1 MEKISLWM
9 TNRENS
15 RLLSESLDNTYKV
28 VVAKSFS
35 DVTSV
40 DLIIVDGVTLNSSR
54 RELELLRESKIFLPI
69 LLVTSRNDVKMA
81 TKELWK
87 IVDDVIIAPVERNE
101 LLIRIKNLLKL
112 RYQSERLR
120 REHWVLTDSSPIGIA
135 ILTGGKETY
144 RNPRMDRILL
154 GKSFEDVLKGE
165 ERERFT
171 VFCKRAENNRE
182 PLSNLFR
189 VEVNGS
195 TKWLEMVAC
204 QIDVEKEPGIIVMTQ
219 DSTESIRTTS
229 ELVKTQQKLQEAFVN
244 ALNLISSLVERR
256 DPITY
261 GHQRRVTSLAVKI
274 AESMELKKSDIDT
287 VKYASLVHDLGK
299 VVVPTEILSKPGKL
313 DETEMALIREHAK
326 QGYEMISELKIDLPI
341 AEAVYQHHERLDGS
355 GYPRGLKGEEI
366 SIHARIIGVADV
378 VEAMSSHRP
387 YRAALGVRAALDEIE
402 SGSGRIYDREVVRHC
417 KKIIEEGFAFEE
429 EFEI

>member
-1 MEKISLWM
+1 MEKISLWL

-28 VVAKSFS
+28 IVAKSFS
-35 DVTSV
+35 DVTSA

-112 RYQSERLR
+112 RYQSERLK

-135 ILTGGKETY
+135 ILTRGKETY

-154 GKSFEDVLKGE
+154 GKSFENVLKGE

-256 DPITY
+256 DPFTY

-387 YRAALGVRAALDEIE
+387 YRAALGVRAAIDEIE

>member
-101 LLIRIKNLLKL
+101 LLIRIRNLLKL
-112 RYQSERLR
+112 RYQSERLK

-135 ILTGGKETY
+135 ILTRGKETY

-256 DPITY
+256 DPFTY

-387 YRAALGVRAALDEIE
+387 YRAALGVRAAIDEIE

>member
-28 VVAKSFS
+28 IVAKSFS

-154 GKSFEDVLKGE
+154 GKSFENVLKGE

-204 QIDVEKEPGIIVMTQ
+204 RIDVEKEPGIIVMTQ

-256 DPITY
+256 DPFTY

-387 YRAALGVRAALDEIE
+387 YRAALGVRAAIDEIE

>member
-101 LLIRIKNLLKL
+101 LLIRIRNLLKL

-256 DPITY
+256 DPFTY

-387 YRAALGVRAALDEIE
+387 YRAALGVRAAIDEIE

>member
-81 TKELWK
+81 TKDLWK

-154 GKSFEDVLKGE
+154 GKSFENVLKGE

-204 QIDVEKEPGIIVMTQ
+204 QIDVEKEPGIIVMTR

-256 DPITY
+256 DPFTY

-387 YRAALGVRAALDEIE
+387 YRAALGVRAAIDEIE